1 MSYFASAVCLIIL
14 FDECMLILLVML
26 QGPHQIINSHAVG
39 SVSQDLALFR
49 PVRGDNVDGP
59 VLIPPDIRF
68 LFYIAV
74 CCHPARSK
82 DNGKRIRQYFLLH
95 FCRCAHAI
103 KHNNHFYI
111 VMGSVILKK
120 VDQLFPAGFQII
132 SAKYIRHPEYHIISI
147 NQIEI
152 SHDLIPL
159 FYRLIQQ

>member
-68 LFYIAV
+68 LFYGGLY
-74 CCHPARSK
+74 
-82 DNGKRIRQYFLLH
+82 N
-95 FCRCAHAI
+95 
-103 KHNNHFYI
+103 
-111 VMGSVILKK
+111 
-120 VDQLFPAGFQII
+120 
-132 SAKYIRHPEYHIISI
+132 
-147 NQIEI
+147 
-152 SHDLIPL
+152 
-159 FYRLIQQ
+159 

>member
-74 CCHPARSK
+74 CSEYRQWQKNPTILPSSLLSMCPCHQTQQSFLYCYGLRNPEEGRSAFSGWIPDHLCQIHPAPR
-82 DNGKRIRQYFLLH
+82 
-95 FCRCAHAI
+95 
-103 KHNNHFYI
+103 
-111 VMGSVILKK
+111 
-120 VDQLFPAGFQII
+120 
-132 SAKYIRHPEYHIISI
+132 
-147 NQIEI
+147 I
-152 SHDLIPL
+152 SHYIHQPDRDLS
-159 FYRLIQQ
+159 